1 MDIREYIQSGIIESY
16 VLGLADAE
24 EAAELERLRAAHPEL
39 EQAIQAFE
47 KELEASSMQ
56 NAVPVS
62 SGLKSELFKQLNLE
76 EPGTLYNDT
85 PEGANVRTL
94 DVATKTPFIKYLAAA
109 SIILFIISAGLN
121 VYTYSKYKKLE
132 GENRQLALQ
141 RDQLYATN
149 SSIQTRYNQ
158 LDKNMQLIT
167 GADMIKVALSGVPGK
182 EGSQAVVY
190 WNKTN
195 KDVYLIAN
203 ALPKAPKGK
212 QYQLW
217 ALLDGKPIDA
227 GLLDDCSSVCKLKNI
242 PAAQAFAIT
251 LEDEGGS
258 PTPNLEQ
265 LFVMG
270 KI

>member
-24 EAAELERLRAAHPEL
+24 EAAELETLRATHPEI
-39 EQAIQAFE
+39 EQAIQTFE
-47 KELEASSMQ
+47 NELEVSSMSH
-56 NAVPVS
+56 AVPVNPD
-62 SGLKSELFKQLNLE
+62 LKSQLFNQLNLE
-76 EPGTLYNDT
+76 TPGSNYEAVDDPKVHKL
-85 PEGANVRTL
+85 ESGG
-94 DVATKTPFIKYLAAA
+94 KTPFIKYLAAA

-121 VYTYSKYKKLE
+121 VYTYSKYKKVV

-141 RDQLYATN
+141 RDQLYAKN
-149 SSIQTRYNQ
+149 SSIQTRFNE
-158 LDKNMQLIT
+158 LGKNMQLIS
-167 GADMIKVALSGVPGK
+167 GPDMIKVALSGVPGK
-182 EGSQAVVY
+182 ENSQAVVY
-190 WNKTN
+190 WSKSN

-203 ALPKAPKGK
+203 ALPQAPKGK

-227 GLLDDCSSVCKLKNI
+227 GVLGDCNSVCKLKNI
-242 PAAQAFAIT
+242 PNAQAFAIT
-251 LEDEGGS
+251 LENEGGS

-265 LFVMG
+265 LYVMG